1 MLFHCMEKNPVVS
14 ATATRMRILFL
25 KMSRATVSQNPLEK
39 SLNIVFF
46 DGVKGR

>member
-1 MLFHCMEKNPVVS
+1 MEKNPVVS
-14 ATATRMRILFL
+14 RTTTRIKILFL